1 MCNNSSLI
9 MINQGQRE
17 TNKKHH
23 LLHSGKFNAPV
34 FALSAS
40 IYGVYVFHFQ
50 QKSSVTFMF
59 LYGGG

>member
-1 MCNNSSLI
+1 